1 MLRNLEAAAACGGV
15 ALFAV
20 LATAPTEAHKGI
32 TSKYNYNEHVFPI
45 LRDRC
50 GSCHFAGGPAPM
62 SLVNYLEAAPWAESI
77 REQLVAQKMPPW
89 SADPLGPAVR
99 GGHQISATELDILL
113 SWAAGGTPRADEK
126 TFVFGSIQ
134 GVTSPTFDGP
144 PAEWT
149 LGPPDLLVS
158 MDAPYTVPAGK
169 VEDEQTFVLPTGVTK
184 PTWIKAVDL
193 LPGTRS
199 MVRDALISTDDGQV
213 LAAWVPGHEMI
224 AAPSGAAFR
233 LVTGAKLQLRI
244 HYRKNWQD
252 EQADK
257 SDRSTI
263 GLYVTQAP
271 LSGKPIAAA
280 VVESPG
286 PSDSQGGR
294 ILVATLEGPARV
306 VALRP
311 SVDRPYRSL
320 AIEAHID
327 GGRRIPL
334 LRLRSAQPQWYR
346 RYWLREPIELPAGAT
361 IEMKALPAPPD
372 AFSVPI
378 TKQYPLKVDIDY
390 VAP

>member
-1 MLRNLEAAAACGGV
+1 MARNLEVAAAFGGAALV
-15 ALFAV
+15 AIF
-20 LATAPTEAHKGI
+20 ATAPTQAHKGI

-50 GSCHFAGGPAPM
+50 GSCHFTGGPAPM

-89 SADPLGPAVR
+89 SADPLGPAVE
-99 GGHQISATELDILL
+99 GGHQISSSELDILL

-134 GVTSPTFDGP
+134 GVTSPTYDGP

-149 LGPPDLLVS
+149 AGAPDRQVA
-158 MDAPYTVPAGK
+158 MDAAHTVPAGTI
-169 VEDEQTFVLPTGVTK
+169 EDEQSFVLSTGLTK
-184 PTWIKAVDL
+184 LTWIKAVDL

-199 MVRDALISTDDGQV
+199 MVRDAVISTEDGQV
-213 LAAWVPGHEMI
+213 LAVWAPGREVV

-233 LVTGAKLQLRI
+233 LAPGAKLNLRI

-252 EQADK
+252 EQTDK

-263 GLYVTQAP
+263 GLYVSEAP
-271 LSGKPIAAA
+271 LSGKPIASVA
-280 VVESPG
+280 VESPG
-286 PSDSQGGR
+286 GDDPQAVR
-294 ILVATLEGPARV
+294 TFTNRLTVPARV

-311 SVDRPYRSL
+311 SVDRSYQSV
-320 AIEAHID
+320 AIEAHLA
-327 GGRRIPL
+327 GGRRIAL
-334 LRLRSAQPQWYR
+334 LKLRSAQPQWYR
-346 RYWLREPIELPAGAT
+346 RYWLRDPIELPAGAT
-361 IEMKALPAPPD
+361 IEVKAVAAPPD
-372 AFSVPI
+372 DFRVPM
-378 TKQYPLKVDIDY
+378 TRQYPLRVDVDY